1 MLASI
6 LAVPGFAAPPA
17 EQEGS
22 AISVEE
28 ALGATAPEMAGTK
41 VGSTSELSDSSSMDD
56 YTTFNG
62 IKVPPLKEI
71 EGDKFVET
79 TKDGYWFVKHYSP
92 YCGHCQA
99 IAPTWQTL
107 HEFYYV
113 RISRILGDGYVLTM
127 TRHRLQFKRKQRLN
141 KIQGLRS
148 TASNSSTTSTL
159 AR

>member
-1 MLASI
+1 MKSTILLAMLASI

-17 EQEGS
+17 EQAGS

-28 ALGATAPEMAGTK
+28 ALGATAPEMAGTQ
-41 VGSTSELSDSSSMDD
+41 VGSTSELSDSSSLDD

-62 IKVPPLKEI
+62 IQVPPLKEI
-71 EGDKFVET
+71 EGDSFAET
-79 TKDGYWFVKHYSP
+79 IKDGYWFVKHYSP

-113 RISRILGDGYVLTM
+113 SIWRIFAYGCVC
-127 TRHRLQFKRKQRLN
+127 
-141 KIQGLRS
+141 
-148 TASNSSTTSTL
+148 
-159 AR
+159 